1 MSSKKEELLQK
12 VVDAVIAGDI
22 DAIEAAGK
30 AALDAGVDP
39 ESILEQGGN
48 KGLEVVGQKFENLEM
63 FLPELVAASETMKA
77 LNKMMLPR
85 LKASDLAKK
94 REGAAIVFGTVFG
107 DLHDMGKNITATQ
120 LSLRGYEVHD
130 LGTNVSVKDFLK
142 AAEEKKAK
150 IIAMSSLMTT
160 SSYYQQDMVEYL
172 KKVGQREKYYIIVGG
187 GIVTEDWA
195 DKIGAD
201 GYGRVATDAVTL
213 CDKLLSSSA
222 RPGSGTIHVFQGTD
236 RKHGTV
242 KTFYNEVK

>member
-1 MSSKKEELLQK
+1 MGKKEELLQK

-22 DAIEAAGK
+22 EVIEAAGK
-30 AALDAGVDP
+30 AALEAGVEP
-39 ESILEQGGN
+39 EAILEHGGT
-48 KGLEVVGQKFENLEM
+48 KGLEIVGQKFESLEM
-63 FLPELVAASETMKA
+63 FLPELIAASEAMKA

-85 LKASDLAKK
+85 LKATGMAKK
-94 REGAAIVFGTVFG
+94 REGAAVVFGTVFG

-120 LSLRGYEVHD
+120 LSLHGYEVHD

-160 SSYYQQDMVEYL
+160 SSYYQQDLVEYL
-172 KKVGQREKYYIIVGG
+172 KKVNQRDRYFVIVGG
-187 GIVTEDWA
+187 GVVTEDWA

-213 CDKLLSSSA
+213 CDKLLTNSNQ
-222 RPGSGTIHVFQGTD
+222 PGSGTIHVFQGAD

-242 KTFYNEVK
+242 KTFYNETR